1 MNYQAY
7 KGRSIDFTQQVEI
20 YKNLHNGLFSVRQ
33 NGLVV
38 AHVESFSLSRVSC
51 KVSEAGRQKVIREC
65 KKNVHAFLCGKLL
78 EVNCVGTDNGMF
90 EILVH
95 NNKLTYN
102 PYKLGNFVK
111 LMQGQLVGVVP
122 NNEIHMG
129 VIAHVNLGMTY
140 LEY

>member
-1 MNYQAY
+1 MKYKSY
-7 KGRSIDFTQQVEI
+7 KGRTIDQSKKVMI

-38 AHVESFSLSRVSC
+38 AHVESFSLSRVFC
-51 KVSEAGRQKVIREC
+51 KVSEAGRQKVIREQ
-65 KKNVHAFLCGKLL
+65 KKNVHAFLCGELL
-78 EVNCVGTDNGMF
+78 DVNCVGTENGMF
-90 EILVH
+90 KTMVH

-111 LMQGQLVGVVP
+111 LRQGQLVGIVP
-122 NNEIHMG
+122 NNEVHMG
-129 VIAHVNLGMTY
+129 VIAHVKIGMTY